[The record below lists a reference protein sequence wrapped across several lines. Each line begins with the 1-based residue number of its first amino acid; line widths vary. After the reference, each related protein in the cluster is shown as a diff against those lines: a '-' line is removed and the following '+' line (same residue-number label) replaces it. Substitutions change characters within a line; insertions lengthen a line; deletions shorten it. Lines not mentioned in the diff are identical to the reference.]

1 VNISCG
7 TKTSEMTADTPGANR
22 AFDGNIACM
31 RSEPGRVRGTSL
43 AAVEVSSDGRR
54 LKRSSVL
61 LAGIALL
68 CAIATV
74 AFGIWMAGYTQS
86 LYH

>member
-22 AFDGNIACM
+22 TFDGNIAGM
-31 RSEPGRVRGTSL
+31 RSGTGRVRGTSL
-43 AAVEVSSDGRR
+43 ATFVLSGDGRR
-54 LKRSSVL
+54 LKRSSVV

-74 AFGIWMAGYTQS
+74 VFGIWMAGYTQS
-86 LYH
+86 FYR